1 MSNAEA
7 LTNGSMAPLH
17 PPESMLGTTSEV
29 LLFKIRHLFSR
40 LERHTRCATCLNFE
54 YRVREGAHGGG
65 HACDIYLSRTGS
77 AIVCVLVR
85 SKVYIVQDGL
95 QALNIGMSF
104 MRRLKGGNR
113 LARC

>member
-7 LTNGSMAPLH
+7 LTSGKMAPV

-65 HACDIYLSRTGS
+65 HACDIYVSRTGS
-77 AIVCVLVR
+77 AIACVYP
-85 SKVYIVQDGL
+85 SQKCI
-95 QALNIGMSF
+95 
-104 MRRLKGGNR
+104 
-113 LARC
+113 